1 MPSIRATA
9 SHDGGADSFNL
20 YRDVLPIDPSNPPSP
35 IATGL
40 LACDYT
46 DTTVVDGNTYHYA
59 FAAVRG
65 AELAFSQSVS
75 MYADPLLAFDVIAL
89 SFNTVFKDDGV
100 AQPTWEWSA
109 TLPTFENGYAI
120 FDGSQYVDTLTDA
133 LNFGNKD
140 FTLELEIYPTN
151 LTSYRMLLGAKQY
164 TPYVQYGFSGTQ
176 LFFDDQNNGVSLNC
190 SFVFTTNKW
199 YIIKLS
205 RQGNTLSFRVNGTV
219 YGTIDITG
227 KNVNLNVGGCRFFG
241 INWSGTAG
249 FIGRCRKLNLYKG
262 VYI

>member
-20 YRDVLPIDPSNPPSP
+20 YRDVVPIDPNNPPSP

-75 MYADPLLAFDVIAL
+75 IYADPSLARRVIAL

-109 TLPTFENGYAI
+109 TLPTFENDYAL
-120 FDGSQYVDTLTDA
+120 FNGDQYVDTLSDA
-133 LNFGNKD
+133 LNIGNRD
-140 FTLELEIYPTN
+140 FTLEFEAYPTN
-151 LTSYRMLLGAKQY
+151 LTGYRMLLGAKQY
-164 TPYVQYGFSGTQ
+164 APYVQLGFNDSQ
-176 LFFDDQNNGVSLNC
+176 LFFDDQNNWVSLNC

-241 INWSGTAG
+241 INWSGAAG

-262 VYI
+262 VYV